1 MLKTILGAEW
11 DLERELATT
20 LDLVGRLA
28 ADSASRLVTCLII
41 TAVVAYTA
49 SVQLAVIWGLLVVLN
64 EDGEFRLARRIRRT
78 DLSVHSRLVTYFV
91 HLWIGACL
99 WTSICLLLWIPGDLI
114 DKLTGGAILLGI
126 LINGSLSY
134 NESRLQSI
142 ATCLPAI
149 IGAATMIGWAVFDP
163 QLGGKREG
171 CRLCGPFYPCCL
183 PCDRRTQER

>member
-11 DLERELATT
+11 TLERELATT

-64 EDGEFRLARRIRRT
+64 EYGEFRLARRIRRT

-91 HLWIGACL
+91 HLWL
-99 WTSICLLLWIPGDLI
+99 HLPPSVD
-114 DKLTGGAILLGI
+114 TGRPNRQADRGRHFAWHPDQ
-126 LINGSLSY
+126 
-134 NESRLQSI
+134 RVPVLQ
-142 ATCLPAI
+142 
-149 IGAATMIGWAVFDP
+149 
-163 QLGGKREG
+163 
-171 CRLCGPFYPCCL
+171 
-183 PCDRRTQER
+183 